1 MQTDFLQ
8 YIFQAINNLLT
19 QNLGFFDAMGQNLF
33 RSFATILVAWFGIKS
48 ALASASGRPSFQF
61 DHFASLLLT
70 ISFGF
75 AMVNYYS
82 TPIPG
87 VGVSFHNLVTNEAQF
102 LSTQIDQAQL
112 QTVVTQV
119 ADFESRMDSPGWGDI
134 LGTAIYV
141 IVTILL
147 AAAQAIAIVVI
158 AYGFIAT
165 AVCVLVGPVFVPFF
179 IVPKMEWLFWGWF
192 RCFIQYAFY
201 QVIAAAVVYVIGN
214 LMLGALRLPPAGT
227 LSTVQLIA
235 WFPVLFIT
243 FLASIYVLLK
253 IPSLTNHIFS
263 GTAGGSSAG
272 LLDAPAAVLEQGD
285 VMDRDATFQ
294 DAKRL
299 YLEQYGDPMV
309 TNTYLKI
316 ALALLSIVC
325 VALALIDLR
334 TIRTFQNFRP
344 LVIRIDDL
352 GRAEAINY
360 HNLEYKPQ
368 DAEAKYFLSQFC
380 ALYYRRNRY
389 TIQDDFSKSL
399 YFLDGKLADGILDA
413 YRKDDIIKKFI
424 TNTAAPEIDV
434 DVKKVALE
442 EMQTPPFRARVDFY
456 MVYYSPA
463 DHSELKR
470 DLYTANFVFVFK
482 SQVPNELIPINP
494 LGMTITYFREDEA
507 FK

>member
-1 MQTDFLQ
+1 M
-8 YIFQAINNLLT
+8 NND
-19 QNLGFFDAMGQNLF
+19 Q
-33 RSFATILVAWFGIKS
+33 SF
-48 ALASASGRPSFQF
+48 
-61 DHFASLLLT
+61 
-70 ISFGF
+70 
-75 AMVNYYS
+75 Y
-82 TPIPG
+82 
-87 VGVSFHNLVTNEAQF
+87 
-102 LSTQIDQAQL
+102 
-112 QTVVTQV
+112 
-119 ADFESRMDSPGWGDI
+119 
-134 LGTAIYV
+134 
-141 IVTILL
+141 
-147 AAAQAIAIVVI
+147 
-158 AYGFIAT
+158 
-165 AVCVLVGPVFVPFF
+165 
-179 IVPKMEWLFWGWF
+179 
-192 RCFIQYAFY
+192 
-201 QVIAAAVVYVIGN
+201 
-214 LMLGALRLPPAGT
+214 
-227 LSTVQLIA
+227 
-235 WFPVLFIT
+235 
-243 FLASIYVLLK
+243 
-253 IPSLTNHIFS
+253 
-263 GTAGGSSAG
+263 
-272 LLDAPAAVLEQGD
+272 
-285 VMDRDATFQ
+285 

-299 YLEQYGDPMV
+299 YLESYGDPMV

-316 ALALLSIVC
+316 ALVLVSL
-325 VALALIDLR
+325 VALGLALVDLK

-380 ALYYRRNRY
+380 NLYYRRNRY

-470 DLYTANFVFVFK
+470 DLYTANFVFLFK

-494 LGMTITYFREDEA
+494 LGMTVTYFREDEA

>member
-87 VGVSFHNLVTNEAQF
+87 VGISFHNLVTNEAQF

-119 ADFESRMDSPGWGDI
+119 ADFETRMDSPGWGDI

-214 LMLGALRLPPAGT
+214 LMLGALRLPPCGHAFDRPAHC
-227 LSTVQLIA
+227 LVSRPLH
-235 WFPVLFIT
+235 
-243 FLASIYVLLK
+243 YVSRFDLC
-253 IPSLTNHIFS
+253 
-263 GTAGGSSAG
+263 
-272 LLDAPAAVLEQGD
+272 PAENPFAYQSHLQWHGWRLVRRTIGCARRSPQQGD
-285 VMDRDATFQ
+285 VMDRDSTFH

-368 DAEAKYFLSQFC
+368 DAEAKYFLSEFC

-434 DVKKVALE
+434 DVQKVALE

-470 DLYTANFVFVFK
+470 DLYTANFVFLFK

-494 LGMTITYFREDEA
+494 LGMTVTYFREDEA